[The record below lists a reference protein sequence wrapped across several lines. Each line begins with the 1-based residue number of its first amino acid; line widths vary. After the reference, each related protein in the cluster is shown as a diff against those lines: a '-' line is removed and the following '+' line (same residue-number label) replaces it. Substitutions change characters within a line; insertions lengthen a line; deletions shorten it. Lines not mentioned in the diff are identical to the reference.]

1 MQDEDWL
8 VDETGTP
15 DSVLGSVVLKRS
27 LNQDLVQRAQDGKLN
42 ERDLDIALSLTTLVH
57 DEYQEFGT
65 SSHNVLDDK
74 DIAVAQRALVA
85 VLTRLGI
92 PFSLPWRDFT
102 KFKAYWLKNDGH
114 GSWQAR
120 REILAGFFDPVFEAL
135 EKLLEGG
142 TGGVVEAVS
151 PHAVTGWP
159 RVDLELAALRERFGT
174 ARTSP
179 DYRDVGNR
187 CVAVLEAVGEVV
199 YDQEKHLRE
208 GEEAPSREKSKQRL
222 ERYVEDS
229 LAGKENAK
237 VRGLATKVIELA
249 HSIKHQTEPTRRD
262 SGIAAD
268 ATVLLVNILRRAEQD
283 F

>member
-1 MQDEDWL
+1 MQNEDWL
-8 VDETGTP
+8 LEVTGT
-15 DSVLGSVVLKRS
+15 DSVWDSVVLKHG
-27 LNQDLVQRAQDGKLN
+27 LNHGLVQRAQDGKLN
-42 ERDLDIALSLTTLVH
+42 ERDLDVALSLATFVH

-65 SSHNVLDDK
+65 SSHNKLDDK
-74 DIAVAQRALVA
+74 EIAIAQRALVT
-85 VLTRLGI
+85 VLARLGI
-92 PFSLPWRDFT
+92 RLELPWRNFET
-102 KFKAYWLKNDGH
+102 FKSYWLENDGY

-120 REILAGFFDPVFEAL
+120 REILAGFFDPVFESL
-135 EKLLEGG
+135 EKMLEGG
-142 TGGVVEAVS
+142 AGGIAESVS

-159 RVDLELAALRERFGT
+159 RVDLEIAALRERFGT
-174 ARTSP
+174 ARIP
-179 DYRDVGNR
+179 QDYRDVGNR

-199 YDQEKHLRE
+199 YDPERHLRE

-229 LAGKENAK
+229 LAGRENTK

-249 HSIKHQTEPTRRD
+249 HSVKHQPEPTRRD

-268 ATVLLVNILRRAEQD
+268 ATVLLVNILRRAEQG